1 MPPAGLLAPSAVL
14 IGVAVSVALIAP
26 RAHLAV
32 SAVVTLCSSAVAAIG
47 VSAVVVAET
56 GDAERHRLTEVL
68 ASLCI
73 AGVLGGLVAA
83 AVAIVV
89 ARPEQVARCRPA
101 RAGVPL
107 TDTVA
112 TASPEK
118 SRSSRDRSCVRWR

>member
-1 MPPAGLLAPSAVL
+1 
-14 IGVAVSVALIAP
+14 VSVALLAP

-32 SAVVTLCSSAVAAIG
+32 SAVVTFYSSVVAAIG

-83 AVAIVV
+83 AVAIVM
-89 ARPEQVARCRPA
+89 ARPQQVAPCRSA
-101 RAGVPL
+101 RARCSACRSLVP
-107 TDTVA
+107 
-112 TASPEK
+112 
-118 SRSSRDRSCVRWR
+118 